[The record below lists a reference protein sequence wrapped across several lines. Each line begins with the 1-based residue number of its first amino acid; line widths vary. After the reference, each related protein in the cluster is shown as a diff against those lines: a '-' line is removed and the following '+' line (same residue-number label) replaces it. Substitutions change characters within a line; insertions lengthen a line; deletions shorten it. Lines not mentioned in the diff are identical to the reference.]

1 MPPAINWAW
10 YFLSALSSPITALR
24 LDGPHGSGCSIFEKN
39 ENTKKGTQVYSNV
52 SHIYGPDAPLLLTDP
67 GDISF
72 DPDGVTFPCDDSYD
86 IFKPENYSENK
97 YHGRLCD
104 SQYEMCIGRQRC
116 FPVDPDTG
124 LYNKSF
130 PENDDCYHNTT
141 WPGWKGWFKNI
152 AYLELVFARK
162 PKFFESFQIE
172 ER

>member
-1 MPPAINWAW
+1 MFVIVIYAIVGLELFKGQLHATC
-10 YFLSALSSPITALR
+10 YKMGMVFSILDAIVGTFQTVRRALI
-24 LDGPHGSGCSIFEKN
+24 SIN
-39 ENTKKGTQVYSNV
+39 ENTKKGTQVFSNV

-72 DPDGVTFPCDDSYD
+72 DPDGVTFPCDDS
-86 IFKPENYSENK
+86 FNRSKPENASENK

-104 SQYEMCIGRQRC
+104 PDYEMCIGRQAC

-141 WPGWKGWFKNI
+141 WPGWKGWFEIN
-152 AYLELVFARK
+152 ALL
-162 PKFFESFQIE
+162 
-172 ER
+172 